1 MKEQNKEIKRNK
13 KLLEKV
19 EEKYIKVNT
28 DFKNVLNDKTN
39 IETFLKNVFP
49 KDMHD
54 KVIKE
59 DYGTYEAAELS
70 KLWLILENKNQSEF
84 QNILSKL
91 KAENTELVENNKKLT
106 QQLEEI
112 QNEFEKYKNE
122 QKENS
127 DNLNHYMTGFEEY
140 KSKAEKLENE
150 KSYLMKVLDE
160 KNAEI
165 EVLNSLEL
173 ENAELKAKSLLNN
186 FDLSNPIK
194 EQDEFSKFNLSLD
207 TPSTVQETQPSS
219 QLKITSLNAGA
230 QTDSKIYSQE
240 EYEQLSAELDSY
252 KQKYDKLKKDFSDY
266 KEKSHKILLSNE
278 ANYNKI
284 LKEHEQLKKELSQL
298 LSKHNEQNNKFPV
311 VKKQINPA
319 IPPRPNLEIPSVEID
334 SSIQKFDI
342 NLKINNEY
350 LKNVLLK
357 YLEAIAIGNEFQ
369 TKILE
374 NVLFTILKVSN
385 NDKKKLEEKRATS
398 SFYYNLWF
406 NAKAFLSSTIY
417 GNAEGEESKEEV
429 VVEEKKKEEDNVS
442 S

>member
-91 KAENTELVENNKKLT
+91 KAENTELVENNKKMT

-194 EQDEFSKFNLSLD
+194 EQDEFAKFNLSLD

-240 EYEQLSAELDSY
+240 EYEQLSTELDSY
-252 KQKYDKLKKDFSDY
+252 KTKYDKLKKDFSDY

-298 LSKHNEQNNKFPV
+298 LSKHNEQNNKSPV

-429 VVEEKKKEEDNVS
+429 VEEKKKEEDNVS

>member
-240 EYEQLSAELDSY
+240 EYEQLSTELESY

-298 LSKHNEQNNKFPV
+298 LSKHNEQNNKSPV
-311 VKKQINPA
+311 VKKQINTA

>member
-91 KAENTELVENNKKLT
+91 KAENSELVENNKKIT

-127 DNLNHYMTGFEEY
+127 DNLNHDMTGFEEY
-140 KSKAEKLENE
+140 KTKAEKLENE
-150 KSYLMKVLDE
+150 KNYLMKVLDE

-186 FDLSNPIK
+186 FDLSNPK
-194 EQDEFSKFNLSLD
+194 KDQDEFAKFNLSLD
-207 TPSTVQETQPSS
+207 SPSTTQDIQPLS

-240 EYEQLSAELDSY
+240 EYEQLSTELESY

-298 LSKHNEQNNKFPV
+298 LSKHNEQNNKSPV

-417 GNAEGEESKEEV
+417 GNEESKEGEV
-429 VVEEKKKEEDNVS
+429 VVEEKKKEEENVNS
-442 S
+442 

>member
-59 DYGTYEAAELS
+59 DYGTYETAELS

-91 KAENTELVENNKKLT
+91 KAENTELVENNKKMT

-240 EYEQLSAELDSY
+240 EYEQLSTELDSY
-252 KQKYDKLKKDFSDY
+252 KTKYDKLKKDFSDY

-298 LSKHNEQNNKFPV
+298 LSKHNEQNNKSPV

-429 VVEEKKKEEDNVS
+429 VEEKKKEEENVS

>member
-91 KAENTELVENNKKLT
+91 KAENSELVENNKKIT

-140 KSKAEKLENE
+140 KTKAEKLENE
-150 KSYLMKVLDE
+150 KNYLMKVLDE

-186 FDLSNPIK
+186 FDLSNPK
-194 EQDEFSKFNLSLD
+194 KDQDEFAKFNLSLD
-207 TPSTVQETQPSS
+207 SPSTTQDIQPLS

-240 EYEQLSAELDSY
+240 EYEQLSTELESY

-298 LSKHNEQNNKFPV
+298 LSKHNEQNNKSPV

-319 IPPRPNLEIPSVEID
+319 IPLRPNLEIPSVEID

-417 GNAEGEESKEEV
+417 GNEESKEGEV
-429 VVEEKKKEEDNVS
+429 VVEEKKKEEENVS

>member
-91 KAENTELVENNKKLT
+91 KAENSELVENNKKLT

-140 KSKAEKLENE
+140 KTKAEKLENE
-150 KSYLMKVLDE
+150 KNYLMKVLDE

-186 FDLSNPIK
+186 FDLSNPK
-194 EQDEFSKFNLSLD
+194 KDQDEFAKFNLSLD
-207 TPSTVQETQPSS
+207 SPSTTQDIQPLS

-240 EYEQLSAELDSY
+240 EYEQLSTELESY

-298 LSKHNEQNNKFPV
+298 LSKHNEQNNKSPV

-429 VVEEKKKEEDNVS
+429 VEEKKKEEDNVS

>member
-91 KAENTELVENNKKLT
+91 KAENSELVENNKKIT

-140 KSKAEKLENE
+140 KTKAEKLENE
-150 KSYLMKVLDE
+150 KNYLMKVLDE

-186 FDLSNPIK
+186 FDISNPK
-194 EQDEFSKFNLSLD
+194 KDQDEFAKFNLSLD
-207 TPSTVQETQPSS
+207 SPSTTQDIQPSS

-240 EYEQLSAELDSY
+240 EYEQLSTELESY

-298 LSKHNEQNNKFPV
+298 LSKHNEQNNKSPV

-334 SSIQKFDI
+334 SCIQKFDI

-417 GNAEGEESKEEV
+417 GNEESKEGEV
-429 VVEEKKKEEDNVS
+429 VVEEKKKEEENVS

>member
-240 EYEQLSAELDSY
+240 EYEQLSTELDSY

-298 LSKHNEQNNKFPV
+298 LSKHNEQNNKSPV
-311 VKKQINPA
+311 VKKQINTA

>member
-240 EYEQLSAELDSY
+240 EYEQLSTELESY

-298 LSKHNEQNNKFPV
+298 LSKHNEQNNKSPV

>member
-106 QQLEEI
+106 EQLEEI
-112 QNEFEKYKNE
+112 QNAFEKYKTE

-140 KSKAEKLENE
+140 KNKAEKLENE

-186 FDLSNPIK
+186 FDLNGPKK
-194 EQDEFSKFNLSLD
+194 EQDEFAQFNLSLD
-207 TPSTVQETQPSS
+207 TPTTQEAQPSS

-240 EYEQLSAELDSY
+240 EFDQLNNELESY
-252 KQKYDKLKKDFSDY
+252 KQKYDKIKKDFADY

-298 LSKHNEQNNKFPV
+298 LSKHNEQNNKQPIIQ
-311 VKKQINPA
+311 KQINPA
-319 IPPRPNLEIPSVEID
+319 IPRPNLEIPSVEID

-417 GNAEGEESKEEV
+417 GNAEGEENKEGEV
-429 VVEEKKKEEDNVS
+429 APVEENKKEDPNVS

>member
-140 KSKAEKLENE
+140 KTKAEKLENE
-150 KSYLMKVLDE
+150 KNYLMKVLDE

-186 FDLSNPIK
+186 FDLSNPK
-194 EQDEFSKFNLSLD
+194 KDQDEFAKFNLSLD
-207 TPSTVQETQPSS
+207 SPSTTQDIQPLS

-240 EYEQLSAELDSY
+240 EYEQLSTELESY

-298 LSKHNEQNNKFPV
+298 LSKHNEQNNKSPV

-429 VVEEKKKEEDNVS
+429 VEEKKKEEDNVS

>member
-91 KAENTELVENNKKLT
+91 KAENSELVENNKKIT

-140 KSKAEKLENE
+140 KTKAEKLENE
-150 KSYLMKVLDE
+150 KNYLMKVLDE

-186 FDLSNPIK
+186 FDLSNPK
-194 EQDEFSKFNLSLD
+194 KDQDEFAKFNLSLD
-207 TPSTVQETQPSS
+207 SPSTTQDIQPLS

-240 EYEQLSAELDSY
+240 EYEQLSTELESY

-298 LSKHNEQNNKFPV
+298 LSKHNEQNNKSPV

-417 GNAEGEESKEEV
+417 GNEESKEGEV
-429 VVEEKKKEEDNVS
+429 VVEEKKKEEENVNS
-442 S
+442 

>member
-240 EYEQLSAELDSY
+240 EYEQLSTELDSY

-266 KEKSHKILLSNE
+266 KEKSHKILLLNE

-298 LSKHNEQNNKFPV
+298 LSKHNEQNNKSPV

>member
-240 EYEQLSAELDSY
+240 EYEQLSTELESY

-298 LSKHNEQNNKFPV
+298 LSKHNEQNNKSPV

-429 VVEEKKKEEDNVS
+429 VEEKKKEEENVS